1 MEQAAICQALERIE
15 AALARIEAAARQ
27 TSGLRGRHEKLKAS
41 VEQSLI
47 EIDGLIAR
55 HEA

>member
-1 MEQAAICQALERIE
+1 MEQTAICQALERIE
-15 AALARIEAAARQ
+15 TALARIETAARQ
-27 TSGLRGRHEKLKAS
+27 ASDLRGRHEKLKAS